1 MFTSTPTFLTL
12 TFYLF
17 MPSQRQ
23 LFLQHIA
30 QTSDA
35 PLMLEIE
42 RAEGLYLY
50 SPDGKRYTDLIS
62 GISVSNLGHCHP
74 KVVAAVQE
82 QAAQYMHLMVYGE
95 YVYSPQVALANL
107 LTQHL
112 PPSLNNV
119 YFVNSGAEAT
129 EGALKLAK
137 RFTGRA
143 EMVSFHNAYHGSTHG
158 ALSMMGSE
166 FFKRHYRP
174 LLPQVRHLTYNNFDH
189 LSQITTQTACVIAE
203 PVQAEAGVLLPQ
215 NNFLTALQQRCTE
228 TGALLILDEIQTG
241 YGRTGTLF
249 AFEQWGIVPDVLLL
263 AKGMGGGLP
272 LGAFIA
278 RQEVMAV
285 FKNNPVLGHITTFG
299 GNAVSCAASLATLK
313 VLLQENYLH
322 QVKQKEQLFRQLLVH
337 PAIKQ
342 VRSFGLLMAV
352 AFDSFA
358 FTKQVIDHCITNGVI
373 TDWFLFAD
381 NCLRIAP
388 PLIIT
393 HQQIT
398 EACAVILNAIEAVA
412 AHYHP

>member
-1 MFTSTPTFLTL
+1 ML
-12 TFYLF
+12 
-17 MPSQRQ
+17 SQRQ

-112 PPSLNNV
+112 PPTLNNL

-174 LLPQVRHLTYNNFDH
+174 LLPQVRHLAYNNFDH

-215 NNFLTALQQRCTE
+215 NHFLTALRKRCTE

-358 FTKQVIDHCITNGVI
+358 FTKQVINQCIANGVI

-393 HQQIT
+393 NQQIT

-412 AHYHP
+412 ANYNP